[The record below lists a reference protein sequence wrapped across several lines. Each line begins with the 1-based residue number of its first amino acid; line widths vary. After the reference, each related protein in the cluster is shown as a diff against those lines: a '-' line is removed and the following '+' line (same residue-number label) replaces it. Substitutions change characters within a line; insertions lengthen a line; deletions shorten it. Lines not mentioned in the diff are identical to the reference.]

1 MCNIALESLAK
12 KHPGSIL
19 ILGFDPKAIEFDP
32 KKKKGKKLTNTLRIY
47 EIILKTIY
55 EKRKEKSN

>member
-32 KKKKGKKLTNTLRIY
+32 KKKGKKLTNTLRIY
-47 EIILKTIY
+47 EIILKIIY